1 MHQFEDTA
9 CGHAACRQMAA
20 RLSAVAGLSITEGA
34 PLSLRTRFGIGG
46 PARYFVEASSE
57 DALAEALRVVQQAGC
72 PHVVIG
78 GGTNLI
84 VSDRGFDGFVLRFTA
99 AGIEQTGVR
108 LRAAAGGDLQALVD
122 YSVTHG
128 LRGLETM
135 TGIPGT
141 VGGAIYGNAGAYGRA
156 ICESVRE
163 VRVFDGAAVR
173 DLSNADC
180 RFRYRESIFKRNR
193 NWVVLSAELALE
205 PAPAAELASVADE
218 ILTVRNRKY
227 PPTMKCAGSIF
238 KNLILGELA
247 ESVRARV
254 PATVVREGKV
264 PSAWFLEQAGAKG
277 LRRGD
282 IHVADYHANLIY
294 NAGAGTAAE
303 VREVIGDLKSR
314 VLDMFGL
321 ELEEEVQYIG
331 FGETI
336 ATEST

>member
-1 MHQFEDTA
+1 MPSFEATA
-9 CGHAACRQMAA
+9 CRTTAA
-20 RLSAVAGLSITEGA
+20 RLHAISGLSMSAGA
-34 PLSLRTRFGIGG
+34 PLSRHTRFGIGG
-46 PARYFVEASSE
+46 PARYFVEASGE
-57 DALAEALRVVQQAGC
+57 DAFTEALRAIHQSGC
-72 PHVVIG
+72 PHAVIG
-78 GGTNLI
+78 GGTNLV
-84 VSDRGFDGFVLRFTA
+84 VSDEGFGGFVLRFTA
-99 AGIEQTGVR
+99 AGIEQAGVC

-122 YSVTHG
+122 FSIARG

-135 TGIPGT
+135 TGIPGS

-156 ICESVRE
+156 ICKSVRQ

-173 DLSNADC
+173 ALGNAEC
-180 RFRYRESIFKRNR
+180 QFRYRESIFKRNR
-193 NWVVLSAELALE
+193 NWVILSAELALE
-205 PAPAAELASVADE
+205 PAPPEELARVAGE

-238 KNLILGELA
+238 KNLILAELS
-247 ESVRARV
+247 EPVRARV
-254 PATVVREGKV
+254 PANVAREGKV

-282 IHVADYHANLIY
+282 IQVADYHANLIY

-303 VREVIGDLKSR
+303 VREVIRDLKSR
-314 VLDMFGL
+314 VWDMFGL

-336 ATEST
+336 ALESA